1 MLITPLAL
9 PEVLLLTPRVHG
21 DARGFLVETWKEG
34 TLPAGLPAF
43 VQDNHSRSAR
53 HVLRGL
59 HYQLRHAQGKLV
71 RCARGRIW
79 DVAVDVRRGSPTF
92 GRWVGAELSD
102 ETHRQMWIPP
112 GFAHG
117 FVILSEV
124 ADVIYKVTDRYDPSS
139 ERAIRWDCP
148 RLAIEWPIDD
158 PATLV
163 LSERDRRAPG
173 LDEGEVYDEA
183 PTP

>member
-1 MLITPLAL
+1 MQITPLAI
-9 PEVLLLTPRVHG
+9 PDVLLLSPRVHG
-21 DARGFLVETWKEG
+21 DVRGFLVETWKEG
-34 TLPAGLPAF
+34 TLPAGLPPF
-43 VQDNHSRSAR
+43 VQDNHSRSGR

-92 GRWVGAELSD
+92 GRWVAAELSD
-102 ETHRQMWIPP
+102 EDHRQMWLPP

-124 ADVIYKVTDRYDPSS
+124 ADVIYKVTDRYDPAS

-148 RLAIEWPIDD
+148 RLAITWPL
-158 PATLV
+158 PPGVAPL
-163 LSERDRRAPG
+163 LSERDRSAPG
-173 LDEGEVYDEA
+173 LDAAEVYEGA
-183 PTP
+183 P